1 MPMDF
6 STFLTQINDALNA
19 ENGPNLA
26 YLLRPTSPHGKDLV
40 KGFRSPTPATLAHFK
55 GSIMSPWDEI
65 AIQSSHSLFPCSS
78 DFFIENRGWT
88 LPALFSIL
96 RDLRD
101 LAHDA
106 DWHAKVHSEQSECM
120 VEAARIVA
128 KAFSNCMTDRNSP
141 PDESRKW
148 GVYYVVGL
156 AMKCY
161 FKVRRISLT
170 KNIIK
175 VLENNADI
183 PALENYPRSHQVTYR
198 YYIGM
203 LSFLNEEYA
212 KAEQELTLAFYHCH
226 IAAHENQARILAY
239 LIPLRILRGHLPS
252 DELMHRFPVLA
263 DIFAP
268 ALELREARLIELN
281 LLLTLEKARE
291 LCLRGAVPP
300 RVGRLGQGHAHPAL
314 DVPLRAADIGHQ
326 GRRARGGRPR
336 EADGRARVDER
347 VPEACGSDGT
357 VCVDRTRRTL
367 SYTKQNDMA
376 LQPSLRPLI
385 IAGTH
390 DAPHTLDIF
399 LDYVCPF
406 SAKFSLAI
414 DSVLV
419 PLLGPGGKYHGKV
432 KAIFRP
438 QVQPWHAS
446 STFVHEAGLAVART
460 APESFWPFSLALF
473 KRQGEYFDIPTSTL
487 TPLQIRE
494 KLAALAAE
502 VIPVPSHAARNFA
515 DLLYTIKFSRQNG
528 IHVSPTVL
536 WDGLVAN
543 EISSSWGQNEWSDF
557 LEAKVVV

>member
-40 KGFRSPTPATLAHFK
+40 KGFRSPTAATLAHFK

-65 AIQSSHSLFPCSS
+65 AIQYVLICTHIARLRPGEAFKEQSQLVSLFFR
-78 DFFIENRGWT
+78 FFIENRGWT

-128 KAFSNCMTDRNSP
+128 RAFSNCMTDRNSP
-141 PDESRKW
+141 ADESRKW

-161 FKVRRISLT
+161 FKVKRISLT

-183 PALENYPRSHQVTYR
+183 PALELYPRSHQVTYR

-203 LSFLNEEYA
+203 ISFLNEEYV

-226 IAAHENQARILAY
+226 VDAHENQARVLAY

-252 DELMHRFPVLA
+252 DELMYRFPILA
-263 DIFAP
+263 DVFAP
-268 ALELREARLIELN
+268 FVTAIRTGDIAAFDSALELREARLIELN

-291 LCLRGAVPP
+291 LCLRGLFR
-300 RVGRLGQGHAHPAL
+300 RVWVA
-314 DVPLRAADIGHQ
+314 
-326 GRRARGGRPR
+326 
-336 EADGRARVDER
+336 
-347 VPEACGSDGT
+347 
-357 VCVDRTRRTL
+357 
-367 SYTKQNDMA
+367 
-376 LQPSLRPLI
+376 
-385 IAGTH
+385 
-390 DAPHTLDIF
+390 
-399 LDYVCPF
+399 
-406 SAKFSLAI
+406 SAKGTRIPLAMFHCALRI
-414 DSVLV
+414 S
-419 PLLGPGGKYHGKV
+419 GIKV
-432 KAIFRP
+432 DIE
-438 QVQPWHAS
+438 
-446 STFVHEAGLAVART
+446 EA
-460 APESFWPFSLALF
+460 EC
-473 KRQGEYFDIPTSTL
+473 
-487 TPLQIRE
+487 
-494 KLAALAAE
+494 
-502 VIPVPSHAARNFA
+502 
-515 DLLYTIKFSRQNG
+515 
-528 IHVSPTVL
+528 
-536 WDGLVAN
+536 LVAN
-543 EISSSWGQNEWSDF
+543 MVYKGFMRGYISHEKQM
-557 LEAKVVV
+557 VVLASTNAFPRLADRPSPFALM

>member
-40 KGFRSPTPATLAHFK
+40 KGFRSPTAATLAHFK

-65 AIQSSHSLFPCSS
+65 AIQYVLICTHIARLRPGEAFKEQSQLVSLFFR
-78 DFFIENRGWT
+78 FFIENRGWT

-101 LAHDA
+101 LAHDVPA
-106 DWHAKVHSEQSECM
+106 DWHAKMHSEQSECM

-141 PDESRKW
+141 AEESRKW

-161 FKVRRISLT
+161 FKVKRISLT

-203 LSFLNEEYA
+203 ISFLNEEYA
-212 KAEQELTLAFYHCH
+212 KAEQELTLAFYHCR
-226 IAAHENQARILAY
+226 IASHENQARILAY

-252 DELMHRFPVLA
+252 DELMYRFPILA

-268 ALELREARLIELN
+268 FVVAIRTGDITAFDSALELREARLIELN

-291 LCLRGAVPP
+291 LCLRGLFR
-300 RVGRLGQGHAHPAL
+300 RVWVA
-314 DVPLRAADIGHQ
+314 
-326 GRRARGGRPR
+326 
-336 EADGRARVDER
+336 
-347 VPEACGSDGT
+347 
-357 VCVDRTRRTL
+357 
-367 SYTKQNDMA
+367 
-376 LQPSLRPLI
+376 
-385 IAGTH
+385 
-390 DAPHTLDIF
+390 
-399 LDYVCPF
+399 
-406 SAKFSLAI
+406 SAKGTRI
-414 DSVLV
+414 
-419 PLLGPGGKYHGKV
+419 PLSMFHCALRISGIKV
-432 KAIFRP
+432 DIE
-438 QVQPWHAS
+438 
-446 STFVHEAGLAVART
+446 EA
-460 APESFWPFSLALF
+460 EC
-473 KRQGEYFDIPTSTL
+473 
-487 TPLQIRE
+487 
-494 KLAALAAE
+494 
-502 VIPVPSHAARNFA
+502 
-515 DLLYTIKFSRQNG
+515 
-528 IHVSPTVL
+528 
-536 WDGLVAN
+536 LVAN
-543 EISSSWGQNEWSDF
+543 MVYKGFMRGYISHEKQM
-557 LEAKVVV
+557 VVLASTNTFPRLADRPSPFALM

>member
-6 STFLTQINDALNA
+6 ATFLTQINDALNA

-65 AIQSSHSLFPCSS
+65 AIQYVLICTHIARLRPGEAFKEQSQLVSLF
-78 DFFIENRGWT
+78 FRYFIENRGWT

-106 DWHAKVHSEQSECM
+106 DWHAKVHNEPSECM
-120 VEAARIVA
+120 VDAARTVA
-128 KAFSNCMTDRNSP
+128 KAFSNCMTDRTSP

-156 AMKCY
+156 AMKSY

-183 PALENYPRSHQVTYR
+183 PALELYPRSHQVTYR

-226 IAAHENQARILAY
+226 IGAHENQARILAY
-239 LIPLRILRGHLPS
+239 LMPLRILRGHLPS

-268 ALELREARLIELN
+268 FIAAIRKGDIAAFDRALELREARLIELN

-291 LCLRGAVPP
+291 LCVRGLFR
-300 RVGRLGQGHAHPAL
+300 RVW
-314 DVPLRAADIGHQ
+314 V
-326 GRRARGGRPR
+326 
-336 EADGRARVDER
+336 
-347 VPEACGSDGT
+347 S
-357 VCVDRTRRTL
+357 
-367 SYTKQNDMA
+367 
-376 LQPSLRPLI
+376 
-385 IAGTH
+385 
-390 DAPHTLDIF
+390 
-399 LDYVCPF
+399 
-406 SAKFSLAI
+406 SAKGTRI
-414 DSVLV
+414 
-419 PLLGPGGKYHGKV
+419 PLSMFHCALRISGIKDV
-432 KAIFRP
+432 E
-438 QVQPWHAS
+438 VE
-446 STFVHEAGLAVART
+446 EA
-460 APESFWPFSLALF
+460 EC
-473 KRQGEYFDIPTSTL
+473 
-487 TPLQIRE
+487 
-494 KLAALAAE
+494 
-502 VIPVPSHAARNFA
+502 
-515 DLLYTIKFSRQNG
+515 
-528 IHVSPTVL
+528 
-536 WDGLVAN
+536 LVAN
-543 EISSSWGQNEWSDF
+543 MIYKGYMRGYISHEKQM
-557 LEAKVVV
+557 VVLASTNAFPRLADRMAPFALM

>member
-65 AIQSSHSLFPCSS
+65 AIQYVLICSHIARLRPGEAFKEQSQLVSYVVHLVLPV
-78 DFFIENRGWT
+78 FIENRGWT

-156 AMKCY
+156 AMKY
-161 FKVRRISLT
+161 YKVRRISLT

-175 VLENNADI
+175 VLDNNADI
-183 PALENYPRSHQVTYR
+183 PSLEMYPRSHQ
-198 YYIGM
+198 
-203 LSFLNEEYA
+203 
-212 KAEQELTLAFYHCH
+212 AEQELTLAFYHCH

-252 DELMHRFPVLA
+252 DELMHRFPILA

-268 ALELREARLIELN
+268 FVAAIRTGDIAGFDRALEQREARLIELN

-291 LCLRGAVPP
+291 LCLRGLFR
-300 RVGRLGQGHAHPAL
+300 RVWVA
-314 DVPLRAADIGHQ
+314 
-326 GRRARGGRPR
+326 
-336 EADGRARVDER
+336 
-347 VPEACGSDGT
+347 
-357 VCVDRTRRTL
+357 
-367 SYTKQNDMA
+367 
-376 LQPSLRPLI
+376 
-385 IAGTH
+385 
-390 DAPHTLDIF
+390 
-399 LDYVCPF
+399 
-406 SAKFSLAI
+406 SAKGTRI
-414 DSVLV
+414 
-419 PLLGPGGKYHGKV
+419 PLSMFHCALRISGIKDV
-432 KAIFRP
+432 ELE
-438 QVQPWHAS
+438 
-446 STFVHEAGLAVART
+446 EA
-460 APESFWPFSLALF
+460 EC
-473 KRQGEYFDIPTSTL
+473 
-487 TPLQIRE
+487 
-494 KLAALAAE
+494 
-502 VIPVPSHAARNFA
+502 
-515 DLLYTIKFSRQNG
+515 
-528 IHVSPTVL
+528 
-536 WDGLVAN
+536 LVAN
-543 EISSSWGQNEWSDF
+543 MVYKGFMRGYISHEKQ
-557 LEAKVVV
+557 VVVLAAMNAFPRLADRAAPFALM